1 MMPMALIK
9 NVSTAFFT
17 FFATDRHHA
26 RIRAGI
32 FHTALMKA
40 TKYANLDMVT
50 RKPYSKPGS
59 LQINSGQPSESPKYA
74 RNRKAD
80 LHHHQRP
87 GLGFKSVQQPSR
99 IGEQK
104 GNKYPTRIRGI
115 KRKQETADKGGES
128 AKPTHKIQRY
138 STPNRRV
145 LVPMLCLI
153 VTITFEF

>member
-50 RKPYSKPGS
+50 RKTYSKPGS
-59 LQINSGQPSESPKYA
+59 LLISGQPSENSKYA

-104 GNKYPTRIRGI
+104 SNKSPTRIRGI
-115 KRKQETADKGGES
+115 KRKQETADKSGES
-128 AKPTHKIQRY
+128 AKPTHKIQRH
-138 STPNRRV
+138 SAPNRRV